1 MSQSHNPGRAS
12 TTGLACSPF
21 AHRYSGNRGCFLFLR
36 VLRCFSSPGWLPLAG
51 ITELALRWV
60 APFGHPGITACVRLP
75 RAYRSLPRP
84 SSPSRAKAS
93 TVRLFALDLKS
104 SSYFCLGV
112 IPQTPRHHAS
122 VVKEPNWMRVGTRAG
137 DTRGLSAAGLAA
149 RAYSTLQKGGDP
161 AAGSPTATLL
171 RLRPSH

>member
-1 MSQSHNPGRAS
+1 MSRSHNPGRAS

-36 VLRCFSSPGWLPLAG
+36 VLRCFSSPGWLPLAR

-104 SSYFCLGV
+104 SSYFLSRCDSSNTTSPCVSCQRAKLDESGNLCGRHQRSFRRR
-112 IPQTPRHHAS
+112 PCGQGLLDTPER
-122 VVKEPNWMRVGTRAG
+122 R
-137 DTRGLSAAGLAA
+137 
-149 RAYSTLQKGGDP
+149 
-161 AAGSPTATLL
+161 
-171 RLRPSH
+171 